1 MRRLGLQSGD
11 RVVSMLPNCAEVLAL
26 NLAAT
31 RIGCVLLVI
40 SWELTSPA
48 VARILKD
55 SGARVFFAHERVGP
69 TAQLSIQEAKFP
81 PAAAFAVGDID
92 GFHTYQSLLV
102 DSPDTLHANR
112 MAGSTGKDN
121 PDAGD
126 ELPDMA
132 QGSVDSNDRE
142 TAEIAQ
148 LMALFDIQP
157 EAHNV
162 HFCGSPLYYPD
173 AMLWAMN
180 SLHYGHSVV
189 LAEEW
194 DALSMLQAID
204 QYRVTTS
211 YMIPGQFSRLLE
223 LPQELRQ
230 GYDVSSTRHM
240 MYSSAPCPPV
250 VQRAMIDWWGK
261 SIYEYGGRNAD
272 NDPID
277 DQHK

>member
-1 MRRLGLQSGD
+1 
-11 RVVSMLPNCAEVLAL
+11 MLPNCAEALAL
-26 NLAAT
+26 NLALT
-31 RIGCVLLVI
+31 QIGCVLLVI
-40 SWELTSPA
+40 NWELGSPA
-48 VARILKD
+48 VARILKE
-55 SGARVFFAHERVGP
+55 SGARAFFAHERAGA
-69 TAQLSIQEAKFP
+69 TAQSSIQEAKFP
-81 PAAAFAVGDID
+81 AAAAFAVGDIG
-92 GFHTYQSLLV
+92 GFHAYQSLLV
-102 DSPDTLHANR
+102 NQPDTLHAYR
-112 MAGSTGKDN
+112 MADSAERGN

-126 ELPDMA
+126 ELSAIA
-132 QGSVDSNDRE
+132 QGSRDANARE
-142 TAEIAQ
+142 MAEMVQ
-148 LMALFDIQP
+148 LMAMFNIQP

-230 GYDVSSTRHM
+230 RYDVSSTRHM
-240 MYSSAPCPPV
+240 LYSTAPCPPV
-250 VQRAMIDWWGK
+250 VKRAMIDWWGA
-261 SIYEYGGRNAD
+261 SICEYGGRDAD
-272 NDPID
+272 TDPID
-277 DQHK
+277 DQHTLKNY